1 VHNLSPRPLLGYAA
15 IAALVTIVILS
26 LVPGSSRPHVL
37 PNGNLEHFTAYFITG
52 LLCRLGLRPFR
63 DWRGILLLAL
73 LAASMETCQH
83 FIPGRVPSLM
93 NWLWSSVGALCGVL
107 AARTFAGRL
116 LPDP

>member
-1 VHNLSPRPLLGYAA
+1 VQNLGLRPLLRYAA
-15 IAALVTIVILS
+15 IAALVSIVVLS

-37 PNGNLEHFTAYFITG
+37 PSGNIEHFTAYFITG

-73 LAASMETCQH
+73 LAATMETCQH
-83 FIPGRVPSLM
+83 FVPGRVPSLA

-107 AARTFAGRL
+107 AARTFVDRL
-116 LPDP
+116 LPDR